1 LTPDLGRTSIVG
13 GVKGTARKR
22 GSGRWQIQVYAGEDP
37 HTGKDV
43 RVTRTVVAPHTRAGR
58 KVVDQAI
65 AALIIEVENGRIHVG
80 EDPAL
85 SQLLDRWITARSPE
99 WSPKTT
105 AENRRQIRL
114 KILPRMGKRRVSKI
128 RASDIDALYAEL
140 RTRGSESGGPLEPAS
155 VRRIHIILHAA
166 FAQAIKWGLI
176 VVNPADAATPPSL
189 PPGRIT
195 PPQPAALAEAMR
207 LVDEY
212 DVDFAMYVR
221 LAATTGA
228 RRSQLIALRWSDV
241 YLDGGTIT
249 FARAMVHGGTD
260 VGLVERGTKTGLIW
274 KVALAD
280 ATTRRLVD
288 YRDLCRERA
297 EAVRTTLA
305 KNGFVF
311 ALEPDGSASWR
322 PDGATRR
329 WARLRAKAGLD
340 EVRLHDLRHF
350 VATQLLGAG
359 VDPRTVAGRLGHSNP
374 AITMSVY
381 GHFLPEKDRAA
392 ADFLDGLLDD

>member
-1 LTPDLGRTSIVG
+1 
-13 GVKGTARKR
+13 VKGTART
-22 GSGRWQIQVYAGEDP
+22 GGTGRRQIQVSAGADP
-37 HTGKDV
+37 NTDKDL
-43 RVTRTVVAPHTRAGR
+43 RVTRTVVAPHTRAGH

-80 EDPAL
+80 EDPTL
-85 SQLLDRWITARSPE
+85 PQLLERWVTARSPE

-105 AENRRQIRL
+105 VENQRQIRL
-114 KILPRMGKRRVSKI
+114 TILPRMGKRRVSKI
-128 RASDIDALYAEL
+128 RASDLDALYAEL
-140 RTRGSESGGPLEPAS
+140 RTSGSESGGPLEPAS

-166 FAQAIKWGLI
+166 FAQAIKWRLI
-176 VVNPADAATPPSL
+176 VANPADAATPPSL

-228 RRSQLIALRWSDV
+228 RRSQLIALRWTDV
-241 YLDGGTIT
+241 DLDGGTIT
-249 FARAMVHGGTD
+249 SARAVVHGGTD

-274 KVALAD
+274 QVALAD

-297 EAVRTTLA
+297 AAVHTTLA

-329 WARLRAKAGLD
+329 WAGLRT
-340 EVRLHDLRHF
+340 E
-350 VATQLLGAG
+350 AG

-392 ADFLDGLLDD
+392 ADFLDRLLYD

>member
-1 LTPDLGRTSIVG
+1 
-13 GVKGTARKR
+13 
-22 GSGRWQIQVYAGEDP
+22 VYAGTDRY
-37 HTGKDV
+37 TGKDL

-65 AALIIEVENGRIHVG
+65 AALIVEVESGRIHLG
-80 EDPAL
+80 EDPTLA
-85 SQLLDRWITARSPE
+85 QLLERWVTARSPE

-105 AENRRQIRL
+105 VENQRQIRL
-114 KILPRMGKRRVSKI
+114 KLLPRLGNRRISKI
-128 RASDIDALYAEL
+128 RATDIDSLYAEL
-140 RTRGSESGGPLEPAS
+140 RTRGGEDGGPLEPAS

-166 FAQAIKWGLI
+166 FAQAVKWGLLA
-176 VVNPADAATPPSL
+176 VNPADAATPPSL

-195 PPQPAALAEAMR
+195 PPPPSALAKALK

-241 YLDGGTIT
+241 DLDGGTIT
-249 FARAMVHGGTD
+249 FARAIVHGGQG

-274 KVALAD
+274 KVALA
-280 ATTRRLVD
+280 ATTNERLVD
-288 YRDLCRERA
+288 FRALCSRRA
-297 EAVRTTLA
+297 ESVGTPLA
-305 KNGFVF
+305 SNGFVF
-311 ALEPDGSASWR
+311 ASEPDGSESWR

-329 WARLRAKAGLD
+329 WERLRTKADLRD
-340 EVRLHDLRHF
+340 VRLHDLRHY

-381 GHFLPEKDRAA
+381 GHFMPEKDRAA
-392 ADFLDGLLDD
+392 ADLLDGLLDDAG

>member
-1 LTPDLGRTSIVG
+1 
-13 GVKGTARKR
+13 
-22 GSGRWQIQVYAGEDP
+22 
-37 HTGKDV
+37 
-43 RVTRTVVAPHTRAGR
+43 
-58 KVVDQAI
+58 
-65 AALIIEVENGRIHVG
+65 
-80 EDPAL
+80 
-85 SQLLDRWITARSPE
+85 
-99 WSPKTT
+99 
-105 AENRRQIRL
+105 
-114 KILPRMGKRRVSKI
+114 
-128 RASDIDALYAEL
+128 
-140 RTRGSESGGPLEPAS
+140 
-155 VRRIHIILHAA
+155 
-166 FAQAIKWGLI
+166 
-176 VVNPADAATPPSL
+176 
-189 PPGRIT
+189 
-195 PPQPAALAEAMR
+195 MR
-207 LVDEY
+207 LVDDY

-241 YLDGGTIT
+241 DLDGGTIT

-288 YRDLCRERA
+288 YRDLCRARA
-297 EAVRTTLA
+297 EAVRTTLP
-305 KNGFVF
+305 KKGFVF

-322 PDGATRR
+322 PDGATLQ
-329 WARLRAKAGLD
+329 WARLRTKAGLD
-340 EVRLHDLRHF
+340 DVRLHDLRHY

-392 ADFLDGLLDD
+392 ADLLDSLLDD